1 MKNILALLSL
11 LLLLSGC
18 AAYGP
23 IDSPDFDSYLTSM
36 LPNDD
41 RTILLQGAGE
51 WVPNTRGFTDVK
63 SSFISSPTD
72 LIPGALVIT
81 DRTIYVAQW
90 DDSLSKFQIMKKFD
104 FSQLG
109 SVDLYEYGLNRR
121 ATVQLK
127 DFTTH
132 SFRFV
137 TGSSGYLDKEKTVKL
152 VQILKAEIGDI

>member
-1 MKNILALLSL
+1 MKNIVALLSL
-11 LLLLSGC
+11 FLLLPGC

-23 IDSPDFDSYLTSM
+23 VDSPEFDSYLASV
-36 LPNDD
+36 LPTDD
-41 RTILLQGAGE
+41 RTVLLQGAGE
-51 WVPNTRGFTDVK
+51 WVPNTRGFTDIQ

-72 LIPGALVIT
+72 PIPGALVIT

-90 DDSLSKFQIMKKFD
+90 DDSSSKFQIMKKFD

-121 ATVQLK
+121 VTVQLK

-137 TGSSGYLDKEKTVKL
+137 TGNSGYLDKEKTVRL
-152 VQILKAEIGDI
+152 AQILKAEIGV